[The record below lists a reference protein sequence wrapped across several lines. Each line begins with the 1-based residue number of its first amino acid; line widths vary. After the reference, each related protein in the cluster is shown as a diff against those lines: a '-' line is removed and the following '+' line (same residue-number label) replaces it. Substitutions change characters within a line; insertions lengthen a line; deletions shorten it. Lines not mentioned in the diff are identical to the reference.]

1 MGEREEREV
10 RERRGEKQGKK
21 RDGHRDRRRQR
32 ERERVREGEEEDK
45 ERAKGTGEGGLGR
58 SRGKGERRR
67 EEQKR
72 EGTHHSFTGTLGL
85 HFWYICARNLK
96 LNTSSSFT
104 NAWYWWSH
112 RTIGISPNC
121 MSRWNRGPSLIL
133 SGVLEQLRKSFA
145 WPLTGW
151 MMYSTGCPREDIVLA
166 VMGCCQE
173 LTAAFFSSMAFCGE
187 RESIRELVD
196 SLCTC
201 RDGIDKEYGIYAC
214 TFSCWSLHEC
224 VVLCRHLLST
234 WNQKTFDFQWP
245 LSLQLILVLFHS
257 FFTFTMIT
265 TNHTKFIKLGE
276 NLLFIHNRN

>member
-32 ERERVREGEEEDK
+32 ERVREGEGEDK
-45 ERAKGTGEGGLGR
+45 ERAKGMGGGGLGR

-121 MSRWNRGPSLIL
+121 MSRWNREPSLIL

-201 RDGIDKEYGIYAC
+201 RDGIDKRVWYLWMHFQLLVPAWMCGSLSSFIVNLKSENV
-214 TFSCWSLHEC
+214 WSSMAAILAINIGA
-224 VVLCRHLLST
+224 V
-234 WNQKTFDFQWP
+234 
-245 LSLQLILVLFHS
+245 SLFLYFHHD
-257 FFTFTMIT
+257 
-265 TNHTKFIKLGE
+265 N
-276 NLLFIHNRN
+276 N